1 MLSCIWEQVRNHP
14 SLIFFYDMK
23 LPSYERAALTM
34 NSLWRPPTAKGYL
47 SLVEGFNSSSRLC
60 LPLEN
65 SNTEA

>member
-1 MLSCIWEQVRNHP
+1 
-14 SLIFFYDMK
+14 MK